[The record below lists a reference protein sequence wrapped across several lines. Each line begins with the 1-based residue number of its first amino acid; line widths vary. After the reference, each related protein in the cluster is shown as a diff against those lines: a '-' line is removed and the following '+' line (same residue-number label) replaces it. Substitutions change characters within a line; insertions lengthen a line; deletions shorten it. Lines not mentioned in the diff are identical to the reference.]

1 MRIRV
6 GLNLHVELW
15 TYFAIF
21 AAALVVQ
28 LQPAWRE
35 ALIYDRA
42 ALQHGEWW
50 RIWTGHIVHFGW
62 PHFIADGGLLA
73 ILGLTLGREF
83 PRDSVLG
90 FLLMP
95 PVIAAVLYWLD
106 PTMTRYAGLS
116 AVNLGLLLLLAAR
129 GWTGNWRDWFW
140 PAIVVIYVVELTY
153 EIVKGGHGGG
163 FIEFDDP
170 GVKVATSAHLAA
182 VAYAL
187 CAWAGAK
194 LMDRAKFVK
203 PSSDRNK
210 SLPG

>member
-6 GLNLHVELW
+6 GLKLHVELW
-15 TYFAIF
+15 PYFAIF
-21 AAALVVQ
+21 AAALAVQ
-28 LQPAWRE
+28 LHPAWRE
-35 ALIYDRA
+35 ALIYDRT

-73 ILGLTLGREF
+73 ILGVTLGREF

-95 PVIAAVLYWLD
+95 PVIAAALYWGD
-106 PTMTRYAGLS
+106 PTMMRYAGLS

-129 GWTGNWRDWFW
+129 SWTGNWRDWFW
-140 PAIVVIYVVELTY
+140 PAIVVIYIVELTY

-187 CAWAGAK
+187 VAWLGGA
-194 LMDRAKFVK
+194 LIRWRSRLN
-203 PSSDRNK
+203 SSAQANIT
-210 SLPG
+210 LPE